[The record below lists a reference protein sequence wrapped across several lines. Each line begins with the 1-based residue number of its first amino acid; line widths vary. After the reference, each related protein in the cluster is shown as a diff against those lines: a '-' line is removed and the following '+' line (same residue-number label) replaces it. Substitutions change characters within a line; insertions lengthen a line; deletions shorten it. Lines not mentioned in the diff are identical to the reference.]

1 MINVG
6 TRQDRRELKIGTLI
20 TVKEKGSLTSLL
32 QDYMDVFVWSYT
44 DMLGLDI
51 DIIVHKVPLIEEC
64 KPVKEKIKKN
74 SP

>member
-1 MINVG
+1 
-6 TRQDRRELKIGTLI
+6 
-20 TVKEKGSLTSLL
+20 
-32 QDYMDVFVWSYT
+32 MDVFVWSYT

>member
-1 MINVG
+1 VINVG
-6 TRQDRRELKIGTLI
+6 TRQDRRELKIETLI

>member
-6 TRQDRRELKIGTLI
+6 TKQDRRELKIGTLI

>member
-1 MINVG
+1 VINVG

>member
-32 QDYMDVFVWSYT
+32 QDYMDVFVWSYA

-51 DIIVHKVPLIEEC
+51 DIIVNKVPLIEEC
-64 KPVKEKIKKN
+64 KPVKEKIKN

>member
-6 TRQDRRELKIGTLI
+6 TRQDRRELKIETLI

>member
-1 MINVG
+1 VINVG

-51 DIIVHKVPLIEEC
+51 DIIVNKVPLIEEC
-64 KPVKEKIKKN
+64 KPVKEKIKN

>member
-1 MINVG
+1 VINVG
-6 TRQDRRELKIGTLI
+6 TKQDRRELKIGTLI

>member
-1 MINVG
+1 VINVG

-32 QDYMDVFVWSYT
+32 QDYMDVFVWSYA

-51 DIIVHKVPLIEEC
+51 DIIVNKVPLIEEC
-64 KPVKEKIKKN
+64 KPVKEKIKN

>member
-1 MINVG
+1 VINVG

-44 DMLGLDI
+44 NMLGLDI